1 MYSIFLYVFN
11 VFMCIQCF
19 YMYSIIISPRSKKWP
34 EAFTIKTVNNVFIFY
49 CQMIQDQEDA
59 IRVIFKSPKFISL
72 TVKSINN
79 SLPRR
84 L

>member
-1 MYSIFLYVFN
+1 MYQSLNKSIYVIYRLGGPY
-11 VFMCIQCF
+11 CK
-19 YMYSIIISPRSKKWP
+19 IISPRSKKWP

-72 TVKSINN
+72 TVKSTNN